1 VTNGLQSLLLIL
13 LGGATL
19 HASLT
24 NTYLR
29 YVKAELRPWLII
41 TGILLVV
48 LGAVT
53 AWQHRNAGT
62 DGHEH
67 GHGAQPRVA
76 FLLLLPVLVLVVL
89 SPPPL
94 GAFLA
99 SKSQP
104 RPPKQVARP
113 VQVDKPDGAP
123 LTIDLSDYISA
134 AVYDDG
140 KGLADREIH
149 MVGFATHSANGWDL
163 TRMVMV
169 CCAADAYPVHV
180 HVEGAPPPP
189 ENTWVEVTGR
199 YLPAR
204 RDPSLPAT
212 STRAWT
218 VLIEATSVQD
228 IPVPDEPYE
237 RG

>member
-1 VTNGLQSLLLIL
+1 MTSGLQSLLLIL

-41 TGILLVV
+41 TGVLLVV

-53 AWQHRNAGT
+53 ARRSDAASDDH
-62 DGHEH
+62 GHEH
-67 GHGAQPRVA
+67 DGQPRVA
-76 FLLLLPVLVLVVL
+76 LLLLLPVLVLVVL
-89 SPPPL
+89 TPPPL

-99 SKSQP
+99 SNSQP
-104 RPPKQVARP
+104 RPPRQVARP
-113 VQVDKPDGAP
+113 VEVDNTP

-140 KGLADREIH
+140 KGLTDREIH
-149 MVGFATHSANGWDL
+149 LVGFAAHRADGWDL

-169 CCAADAYPVHV
+169 CCAADAYPISVR
-180 HVEGAPPPP
+180 VEGALAPPPD
-189 ENTWVEVTGR
+189 TWVEVTGR
-199 YLPAR
+199 YVPAQ
-204 RDPSLPAT
+204 RDPDLPPT
-212 STRAWT
+212 SMRAWT
-218 VLIEATSVQD
+218 VVVEASDVQE